1 MQFRNR
7 DMTNRPEVLRIA
19 GLSAKASGSGSSIL
33 SSIDVSI
40 REGETVCLVGES
52 GSGKSVTSLAIMGL
66 LPKGSIEVTGGEILL
81 EGQNLL
87 RLDAKAMRRLRA
99 SRISMIFQEPMT
111 ALNPVMRVGDQIAEV
126 LDSHVRLPA
135 KEKRRRVVEIMEQV
149 HLPDVERIY
158 RSYPHQLSGGQRQR
172 IVIALALAMDP
183 SLLIADEPT
192 TALDVTTQAQI
203 LALMKRLKDTHGA
216 GILFVTHDFDVVAE
230 IADRVVVMQK
240 GRIVEEGPAATVLNH
255 PQHPYT
261 RQLIAAVP
269 PRRAPEP
276 HVLPDEADTVLRVEG
291 LAKTFEVPRTLTSPA
306 RTVHAVQPA
315 SFSLKRGE
323 TLGIVGESG
332 SGKTTLVRTLIRLI
346 EPNAGH
352 ALVGDIDFA
361 SLPKGQ
367 LRRHRSAIQIVF
379 QDPYGSLNPR
389 RTIGDQLTG
398 APINFGMGK
407 AEAWAKARELMR
419 IVRLDP
425 EVLARYPSQFSG
437 GQRQRICIARALMM
451 EPKILIADE
460 AVSALDVSVQKEVLQ
475 LLKDV
480 RDRMGLTMLF
490 ITHDLPLLLEI
501 SDRIAIMHAGR
512 IELEG
517 TLDELASQQPA
528 YLRYRHE
535 GQLHEIPTHNLQ
547 ADCLKLLSWAADNDI
562 TLQEFSAQPASLEQV
577 FMSIADKENA
587 R

>member
-1 MQFRNR
+1 M
-7 DMTNRPEVLRIA
+7 
-19 GLSAKASGSGSSIL
+19 SGSDDKAVLKIDGLTVDLPRSGDRPHAVEDL
-33 SSIDVSI
+33 SFTVK
-40 REGETVCLVGES
+40 RGEIVCIVGES
-52 GSGKSVTSLAIMGL
+52 GSGKSVTAFTTMGL
-66 LPKGSIEVTGGEILL
+66 LPKALKPSRGRVLF
-81 EGQNLL
+81 EGRDVLTMRSREHAKL
-87 RLDAKAMRRLRA
+87 RGNRMA
-99 SRISMIFQEPMT
+99 MIFQEPMT
-111 ALNPVMRVGDQIAEV
+111 SLNPCFTVGDQIEEVFQAHSKLNRAERRART
-126 LDSHVRLPA
+126 LALLEEVR
-135 KEKRRRVVEIMEQV
+135 
-149 HLPDVERIY
+149 LPDVERIY

-490 ITHDLPLLLEI
+490 ITHDLRVAAQI
-501 SDRIAIMHAGR
+501 SDRIAVMKNGAIVEMGKAR
-512 IELEG
+512 DVFENSTNDYTR
-517 TLDELASQQPA
+517 TLLASMP
-528 YLRYRHE
+528 
-535 GQLHEIPTHNLQ
+535 GQ
-547 ADCLKLLSWAADNDI
+547 SWDVPVIEAA
-562 TLQEFSAQPASLEQV
+562 
-577 FMSIADKENA
+577 
-587 R
+587 

>member
-1 MQFRNR
+1 M
-7 DMTNRPEVLRIA
+7 
-19 GLSAKASGSGSSIL
+19 SGSDDKAVLKIDGLTVDLPRSGDRPHAVEDL
-33 SSIDVSI
+33 SFTVK
-40 REGETVCLVGES
+40 RGEIVCIVGES
-52 GSGKSVTSLAIMGL
+52 GSGKSVTAFTTMGL
-66 LPKGSIEVTGGEILL
+66 LPKALKPSRGRVLF
-81 EGQNLL
+81 EGRDVLTMRSREHAKL
-87 RLDAKAMRRLRA
+87 RGNRMA
-99 SRISMIFQEPMT
+99 MIFQEPMT
-111 ALNPVMRVGDQIAEV
+111 SLNPCFTVGDQIEEVFQAHSKLNRAERRART
-126 LDSHVRLPA
+126 LALLEEVR
-135 KEKRRRVVEIMEQV
+135 
-149 HLPDVERIY
+149 LPDVERIY

-490 ITHDLPLLLEI
+490 ITHDLRVAAQI
-501 SDRIAIMHAGR
+501 SDRIAVMKNGAIVEM
-512 IELEG
+512 G
-517 TLDELASQQPA
+517 TARDVFENSTNDYTKTLLASMP
-528 YLRYRHE
+528 
-535 GQLHEIPTHNLQ
+535 GQ
-547 ADCLKLLSWAADNDI
+547 SWDVPVIEAA
-562 TLQEFSAQPASLEQV
+562 
-577 FMSIADKENA
+577 
-587 R
+587 